1 MKAKILESL
10 KTKYKNLGFS
20 DKTFN
25 GVADFLSKTVTDEAS
40 IETAISGVE
49 ELLKTFQGESDRLR
63 NELAELKKSK
73 PKEKTEDTSTATPDP
88 SSDDK
93 PLTKKELLEI
103 LREKEQALSDEKSFE
118 AKKSAA
124 LQNLKEKGVKEKT
137 AVKILSRVTDKN
149 MSIED
154 IQSFVQKEYDEIY
167 SDIAPEAG
175 RPSGSGLG
183 GGSSSSEINDY
194 LAAKRQE
201 IQKQTN
207 KKS

>member
-25 GVADFLSKTVTDEAS
+25 GVADFLSKTVTEEAS

-63 NELAELKKSK
+63 NELAELKKAK
-73 PKEKTEDTSTATPDP
+73 PAEPQPTATEPTVSD
-88 SSDDK
+88 DDK

-103 LREKEQALSDEKSFE
+103 LREKEQAVSDEKSFE

-124 LQNLKEKGVKEKT
+124 LQNLKAKGVKEKT

-149 MSIED
+149 MSVED

-183 GGSSSSEINDY
+183 GGSSSSEISDY